1 LIGFTGLQNGETIHH
16 ISAGN
21 SHSLAVTTSGRVY
34 AWGGNEYGYIG
45 DGTTTDKTTPT
56 LIAFSG
62 LQNGETIQQVSA
74 SFRSF
79 AVTTSGRVYAWG
91 WNTFGSLGDGTTTQR
106 NIPTLI
112 GFTGLQNGETI
123 HHISAGNSH
132 SLAVTTSGRVYAWGG
147 NMMGSLG
154 DGTTTDKTTPTLIAF
169 SGLQNGETIQQVSA
183 GNVHSL
189 AVTTTGRVYAWGWN
203 TYGSLGDGTKTQRNI
218 PTLIGFTG
226 LLNGETIHQISAG
239 RAHSLAVTT
248 SGRVYA
254 WGLAVFLGDGMFYS
268 DLTYITT
275 PKLLN
280 NVIRPSDYL
289 FENYLTITF
298 NQPINLPDP
307 TLEGYVFAG
316 WFIDE
321 ALTIPYNLTTMPA
334 NDVMLYA
341 KFTPVV
347 D

>member
-1 LIGFTGLQNGETIHH
+1 
-16 ISAGN
+16 
-21 SHSLAVTTSGRVY
+21 
-34 AWGGNEYGYIG
+34 
-45 DGTTTDKTTPT
+45 
-56 LIAFSG
+56 
-62 LQNGETIQQVSA
+62 
-74 SFRSF
+74 
-79 AVTTSGRVYAWG
+79 
-91 WNTFGSLGDGTTTQR
+91 
-106 NIPTLI
+106 
-112 GFTGLQNGETI
+112 
-123 HHISAGNSH
+123 
-132 SLAVTTSGRVYAWGG
+132 
-147 NMMGSLG
+147 
-154 DGTTTDKTTPTLIAF
+154 
-169 SGLQNGETIQQVSA
+169 
-183 GNVHSL
+183 
-189 AVTTTGRVYAWGWN
+189 
-203 TYGSLGDGTKTQRNI
+203 
-218 PTLIGFTG
+218 
-226 LLNGETIHQISAG
+226 
-239 RAHSLAVTT
+239 
-248 SGRVYA
+248 
-254 WGLAVFLGDGMFYS
+254 MFYS